1 MTLTRAVTPMPD
13 FVRAALDERR
23 LNDAYE
29 ARPPLQRNDYL
40 TWILRARKEE
50 TRRKRLAQMLDEL
63 EDGDVYMKMTWKP
76 SVASGARP

>member
-13 FVRAALDERR
+13 FVKAALDERS
-23 LNDAYE
+23 LNAAYE
-29 ARPPLQRNDYL
+29 ARPPVQRNEYL
-40 TWILRARKEE
+40 TWILRARKDE

-76 SVASGARP
+76 AAAAAR

>member
-13 FVRAALDERR
+13 FVQGALNERR
-23 LNDAYE
+23 LNAAYE
-29 ARPPLQRNDYL
+29 ARPPFQRNDYL
-40 TWILRARKEE
+40 TWILRARKED

-76 SVASGARP
+76 SAVDAR

>member
-13 FVRAALDERR
+13 FVKVALNERS
-23 LNDAYE
+23 LNAAYE
-29 ARPPLQRNDYL
+29 ARPPFQRNDYL
-40 TWILRARKEE
+40 TWILRARKED

-76 SVASGARP
+76 SAVDAR